1 MDNPL
6 AKYLSKDGRVDSK
19 ILDQLAY
26 NEKMAELGRLS
37 AGVIHEINTPLSVI
51 AAASQMVLD
60 EKGLSEFAIEMI
72 ERIHAEAQRLSQLTR
87 GLLSFAREEDGVAA
101 ETDVNDSLREI
112 LSFLKYEA
120 QKRSVTVSEEFDYQ
134 LPSITA
140 DANRLKQ
147 IFMNIIVNAL
157 QAMPNGGNLTVTTS
171 LSGGN
176 IINIRIADTGAGIP
190 RAVINKIF
198 EPFFTTKE
206 PGQGTGLGLFITR
219 NNVHSLSGRIEVE
232 SEEGQGTCFSLYF
245 PAIALQD

>member
-6 AKYLSKDGRVDSK
+6 VKYLSKDGHVDKK

-51 AAASQMVLD
+51 SAASQMVLD

-72 ERIHAEAQRLSQLTR
+72 ERIHTEALRLSQLTR
-87 GLLSFAREEDGVAA
+87 GLLSFAREEDGVTE
-101 ETDVNDSLREI
+101 ETDVNETLREI
-112 LSFLKYEA
+112 LSFLRYEA
-120 QKRSVTVSEEFDYQ
+120 QKRSITVSEEFDYR
-134 LPSITA
+134 LPGINA

-147 IFMNIIVNAL
+147 IFLNIIVNAL
-157 QAMPNGGNLTVTTS
+157 HAMPDGGSLLVRTS
-171 LSGGN
+171 QCGDN
-176 IINIRIADTGAGIP
+176 FVNIRIADTGAGIP
-190 RAVINKIF
+190 KTIINKIF

-219 NNVHSLSGRIEVE
+219 NNVHALSGRIEVE

-245 PAIALQD
+245 PAIALQE